1 MYNYK
6 GALLGKIK
14 SYELNYPSIMVE
26 IPKKFKIYNCSIT
39 RELTCVRT
47 LGSFGNYTTKIKDK
61 TTGIDIEIK
70 PHQLLFSPENSVQSF
85 SVKLTVDRKR
95 YGGDLFVKHLVWK
108 KEYHKVTTQKSYIYW
123 LFFSDIHKKKTP
135 L

>member
-26 IPKKFKIYNCSIT
+26 IPKKLKIYNCSIT
-39 RELTCVRT
+39 HELTCVRT

-70 PHQLLFSPENSVQSF
+70 PHQLLFNPENSLQSF
-85 SVKLTVDRKR
+85 SIKLIVDRKR

-108 KEYHKVTTQKSYIYW
+108 KEYHKVTTQKSCI
-123 LFFSDIHKKKTP
+123 
-135 L
+135 